1 MPARVSEQKTA
12 RETRENEDMSID
24 WGSLGEVAVVSIGAT
39 IGVVVLFALGVRA
52 LAERETVRAH
62 GGGGT
67 FQQVSAGACFLVC
80 VCAVLYGLY
89 LIIPQFH

>member
-1 MPARVSEQKTA
+1 MDIK
-12 RETRENEDMSID
+12 

-52 LAERETVRAH
+52 LAERDAIRAE
-62 GGGGT
+62 GGDGT
-67 FQQVSAGACFLVC
+67 LRQVSAGVCFAVC
-80 VCAVLYGLY
+80 AGAVLYGLY